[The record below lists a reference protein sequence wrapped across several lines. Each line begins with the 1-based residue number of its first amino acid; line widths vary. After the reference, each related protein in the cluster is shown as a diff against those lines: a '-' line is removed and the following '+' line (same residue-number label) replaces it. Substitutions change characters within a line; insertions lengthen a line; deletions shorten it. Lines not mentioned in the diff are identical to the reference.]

1 MSDKNWPGLGF
12 CPAPGDLAG
21 IAKMYADVDAVAREL
36 EELRSTLA
44 GIGSDG
50 GAWEGEAAR
59 KFADKLGQLPKYL
72 TQGHESMAACSRAL
86 KAWHTQLS
94 GMITT
99 GRTMEAEAVELRAR
113 LADTDGQVTSLG
125 NTLKGY
131 AQNGGQT
138 ADNVINRAQA
148 QFDAAREASTR
159 CHHQLDEVI
168 KRAHKQLEDHR
179 HKAEAAAKA
188 IVEASRHHPPDPGL
202 FKRMLDKVN
211 KAWQKSLDFLSDHA
225 DILSMISA
233 GLTIAALFTPFGPVL
248 AVAAVLTSAG
258 ALSGHSIAKLRG
270 KDVSWLTIGLDS
282 LGVIPG
288 IGAIKG
294 FATAGK
300 SLTKIPGS
308 GLVNKLVVAPIRNLK
323 AEVAAAKGS
332 GFTARAAGAGNTALT
347 MARNPLSTRA
357 ITFLRPTLD
366 PAKVT
371 AGAKAASIAH
381 GIYKQVDKAME
392 RKSANQRVVL
402 PGPLAKPTVRPASA
416 PFLNAVG

>member
-1 MSDKNWPGLGF
+1 MGDKNWPGLGF

-36 EELRSTLA
+36 EELRSALA

-99 GRTMEAEAVELRAR
+99 GRTMEAEAVELRTR

-202 FKRMLDKVN
+202 FKRMLDNVK
-211 KAWQKSLDFLSDHA
+211 KAWNKSLDFLSDHA

-248 AVAAVLTSAG
+248 VAGAVLTSAG
-258 ALSGHSIAKLRG
+258 ALSGHGIAKLRG
-270 KDVSWLTIGLDS
+270 KDVSWMTLGLDS
-282 LGVIPG
+282 LGLIPG
-288 IGAIKG
+288 YGLVKG
-294 FATAGK
+294 FATA
-300 SLTKIPGS
+300 
-308 GLVNKLVVAPIRNLK
+308 
-323 AEVAAAKGS
+323 AKG
-332 GFTARAAGAGNTALT
+332 TRAANAGGSALA
-347 MARNPLSTRA
+347 MARLPMSTKAVTTWIPKGASWLSQSERA
-357 ITFLRPTLD
+357 PNVARVFSDKVASRLSALD

-371 AGAKAASIAH
+371 ASAKAASIVYGA
-381 GIYKQVDKAME
+381 YKQVDKAIE
-392 RKSANQRVVL
+392 RRAAAQPVVL
-402 PGPLAKPTVRPASA
+402 PGPLARPAVRPVSA